1 MSRCHDIYLITFG
14 PLFVFRF
21 LLFHL
26 FCLSDWGLYLIVL
39 AALFFS
45 FRILGA
51 WVLTEKAKV
60 FF

>member
-1 MSRCHDIYLITFG
+1 MPSSISFCCS
-14 PLFVFRF
+14 FV
-21 LLFHL
+21 
-26 FCLSDWGLYLIVL
+26 CPSDWGLYLIVL

>member
-1 MSRCHDIYLITFG
+1 
-14 PLFVFRF
+14 
-21 LLFHL
+21 
-26 FCLSDWGLYLIVL
+26 LYLIVL